1 MHRFKYLVVASLLLG
16 DLHPTRVSAQSAPR
30 IEAFLPSAQSMVPPE
45 NLEIVIDFNV
55 AIAAGSITSRSFH
68 VFGRWAG
75 VCPGNL
81 FFENNGRRIRFKVS
95 DRLSAGEWVTVTLSR
110 NIQSQA
116 GQTLSQGFA
125 WNFWTTAARGS
136 LDLERLKTINV
147 RQPGEGGIRTYGAY
161 AGDLDGDGLHDFT
174 VPNED
179 ASDVRVFLNH
189 AGKYNAFRIHPLA
202 SGSKPSTN
210 EGADF
215 DGDGLLDFACG
226 NIEGNSVSVF
236 RGDGMGALLSPI
248 SYPVGA
254 GTRGL
259 AVLDLNGDGAWDIVT
274 ANRVGSNVSRLINK
288 GDGTFGPAL
297 SQALDLTR
305 ETTLAAAD
313 FNEDGLLDVAVGSY
327 NAGVTQAGAVGEIAI
342 LLSDG
347 DGGLN
352 LFFKISAKGDAW
364 MLVVGDVDKDG
375 HVDVVSANALQNE
388 LAVFRGD
395 GNGHLSS
402 GQTYPVGRFPLAI
415 DLGDLDGDGDLEVV
429 TSNFQSANWTLYE
442 NDGSGNFINP
452 RTLTTL
458 RAGSCAV
465 LHDRD
470 RDGDLDM
477 TGIDELADNLVLFEN
492 AATPTGIQAPV
503 IPGNFELSQSFP
515 NPFGISS
522 AKRLTIPFSL
532 KQSARVQIEV
542 LNLLG
547 QRVARVLDSSLEAGD
562 HRTTFL
568 PRNLPAGLYFY
579 RLVSQHVTLTRKAV
593 FLP

>member
-1 MHRFKYLVVASLLLG
+1 MLRLTYLVVGLLAGSLQPVLL
-16 DLHPTRVSAQSAPR
+16 SAQNALR
-30 IEAFLPSAQSMVPPE
+30 IEAFLPAAQSMVSAK
-45 NLEIVIDFNV
+45 NLEIVIEFSDAV
-55 AIAAGSITSRSFH
+55 AANSITSRSFH
-68 VFGRWAG
+68 VFGRWTG

-81 FFENNGRRIRFKVS
+81 ILENNGRRVRFRVS

-110 NIQSQA
+110 NIRSVG
-116 GQTLSQGFA
+116 GQKLSQGFA
-125 WNFWTTAARGS
+125 WNFWTTATQGS
-136 LDLERLKTINV
+136 LDLEPRQTINV
-147 RQPGEGGIRTYGAY
+147 QQPGERGIRTYGAY
-161 AGDLDGDGLHDFT
+161 AGDLDGDGFHDFT

-189 AGKYNAFRIHPLA
+189 AGEYNTFSIHPLP

-236 RGDGMGALLSPI
+236 RGDGTGRLLSPI

-274 ANRVGSNVSRLINK
+274 ANRAGSNISRLINK
-288 GDGTFGPAL
+288 GDGTFESAI
-297 SQALDLTR
+297 SQSLDMDR
-305 ETTLAAAD
+305 ETTVAAAD

-327 NAGVTQAGAVGEIAI
+327 NAGVTHTGAVGEIAI

-347 DGGLN
+347 AGGLG
-352 LFFKISAKGDAW
+352 LFSKITAAGDAW
-364 MLVVGDVDKDG
+364 MLVTGDVDNDG

-395 GNGHLSS
+395 GTGNLATAR
-402 GQTYPVGRFPLAI
+402 TYAVGGFPLAI

-442 NDGSGNFINP
+442 NGGSGNFINP

-477 TGIDELADNLVLFEN
+477 TGIDELTDNLILFEN
-492 AATPTGIQAPV
+492 AATPTGIRPPV
-503 IPGNFELSQSFP
+503 IPGNFELHQSFP
-515 NPFGISS
+515 NPLGLTVSR
-522 AKRLTIPFSL
+522 RLTIPFTL
-532 KQSARVQIEV
+532 RQSARVQIDV

-547 QRVARVLDSSLEAGD
+547 QRVAKVLDASLEAGE
-562 HRTTFL
+562 HSARFV
-568 PRNLPAGLYFY
+568 PRNLPAGIYFY
-579 RLVSQHVTLTRKAV
+579 RLVSQRVTLIRKAV